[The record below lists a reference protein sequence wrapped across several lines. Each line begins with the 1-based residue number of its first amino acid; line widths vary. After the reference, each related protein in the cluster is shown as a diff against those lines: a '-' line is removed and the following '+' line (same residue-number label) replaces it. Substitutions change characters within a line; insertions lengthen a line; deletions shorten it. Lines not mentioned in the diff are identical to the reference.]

1 MTKEELIKVIHDE
14 VEKNGDVQFAVD
26 VWNGDVFEIQNGSF
40 TDEYVIRYI
49 NGVELKETYDEIDED
64 VLENCWE
71 CRVTYETL
79 FANTHINIRA
89 NMFTIVSII
98 NDVLKS
104 KVGEDS
110 IDISISEYGNHY
122 DCVYWQ
128 DYQYCVSVRYYGEDG
143 TEYTTSEPIANLSI
157 DMLSA
162 IFHELN
168 K

>member
-14 VEKNGDVQFAVD
+14 VEKNGEVQFAVD
-26 VWNGDVFEIQNGSF
+26 LWNGDGYDVQNGSF

-49 NGVELKETYDEIDED
+49 NGIELKETYDEVDED

-71 CRVTYETL
+71 CRVTFETL
-79 FANTHINIRA
+79 FANARLNAR
-89 NMFTIVSII
+89 NDKFTIIHII
-98 NDVLKS
+98 NDMLQS
-104 KVGEDS
+104 KVGEDC

-128 DYQYCVSVRYYGEDG
+128 DYQYYVLVRYYEEDG
-143 TEYTTSEPIANLSI
+143 NEYTTSEPIANLSI
-157 DMLSA
+157 DVLSA
-162 IFHELN
+162 IFNKLN